1 MFQMVLGIILFL
13 VAVLSLIAVFREIK
27 NRNVLSVLFAGAS
40 AAVFG
45 WFSVMTILSELFP
58 DKF

>member
-1 MFQMVLGIILFL
+1 MVLGIILFL